1 MKKLLDIANRY
12 VEESDWKTIAALKFC
27 LLSLGLLAGMSIP
40 RRRRK
45 PVRLFAAAAFTLTY
59 FPLMAKLF
67 RVMDEMRESTEEAR
81 ETEPERKPGETAEGE
96 AAEGKE
102 PEGETETEEAV
113 PEGGV

>member
-12 VEESDWKTIAALKFC
+12 VEESDWKTIAVLKFC

-45 PVRLFAAAAFTLTY
+45 PVRWISAAVFTVTY

-67 RVMDEMRESTEEAR
+67 RVADEIRKDQTPEE
-81 ETEPERKPGETAEGE
+81 E
-96 AAEGKE
+96 AAE
-102 PEGETETEEAV
+102 EAV
-113 PEGGV
+113 ENGRPEGGG